1 MSTTRPTD
9 IDAFGQRYLSTL
21 EHLDV
26 KLELLRL
33 KRTLSKGGGV
43 MVMTCIRWSELNEV
57 VAGDCDYHGT
67 LQDFCHAK
75 VSKLPVQ
82 EFNCTRGPI
91 TNISSTGPL
100 DSRHFFI
107 SMLRSYE

>member
-67 LQDFCHAK
+67 LQDFCHGKSEQAA
-75 VSKLPVQ
+75 SARIQLY
-82 EFNCTRGPI
+82 
-91 TNISSTGPL
+91 TGPDHEYFL
-100 DSRHFFI
+100 DWSTRLPALFYFYVALI
-107 SMLRSYE
+107 